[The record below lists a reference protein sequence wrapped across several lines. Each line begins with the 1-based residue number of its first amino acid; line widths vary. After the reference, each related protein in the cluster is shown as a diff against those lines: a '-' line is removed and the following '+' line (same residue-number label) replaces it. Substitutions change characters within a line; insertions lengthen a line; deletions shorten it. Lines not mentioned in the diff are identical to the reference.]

1 STVKTDKVVA
11 RNVQQDFTPSPSD
24 ATSSKGVDV
33 PPTSPSKKRL
43 FRLEMERVLHNLG
56 PGFTTDAPLLHRA
69 PEWQALVNFV
79 DTCIT
84 TGQRKSMFVS
94 GAPGSGKSALM
105 KVMEQHVATAWTACK
120 TSLQVINLNAMSL
133 GDASSVYKA
142 IAAQVTNKEC
152 STAEQA
158 TEALSL
164 AFKSTHTTTFLIL
177 DEIDVLLKGKGER
190 DLYQLFE
197 WAHHPF
203 SSVIFV
209 GIANSIDLTERCLPL
224 LKSNDCKP
232 VSVVFAPYSY
242 DAICD
247 ILKQRVVVGSL
258 TPKPVVDVMA
268 MSYLARKIASTSGD
282 IRTCLSICK
291 ASLLAHQANDCQIP
305 VTLQDMLQVMKTNM
319 NAPTPSHWQSLPRMT
334 QLVLFAALQIKA
346 DRPGVYNTSAA
357 YDKYCELV
365 RRTMNLSQLLSVG
378 EFNQKLDTLAADGLV
393 EFKKDKTTFK
403 LFGSPER
410 AEKFFASD
418 SSLEVEGWS
427 KTKYSHG
434 QLYLAPDADLM
445 NFKMTVNVF
454 ERKRPALVLALEL
467 TNPPN
472 TPNEVAIWDI
482 VSAFLI
488 SAKCVS
494 RIMLSAQATWYCSPR
509 VENLAHLV
517 PNVTMFETQ
526 RGATLKYLCGIFPES
541 IALKS
546 SFAQDRHAASSPQAA
561 MPAVLPSPVGINDA
575 NTPSTC
581 TLDSNNASLSP
592 KEIPMEAIWRV
603 LETWQWTR
611 QETSARTWSY
621 MHPTLTSPIHTDV
634 GLRRYLGTSG
644 LMRDVAAAA
653 VASNSPIDRA
663 RTITRPPRPAMPMT
677 AKTKKKKTQPR
688 PKLVLGEIEDGLHQL
703 GWKSFEG
710 SLGTVYCKPHVVV
723 FAGGRLKVASCSGV
737 HGVDFFIGSTSL
749 VEYVRGTPALEASVR
764 HILASDTV
772 VEAESVPTAAPQP
785 PSSSRTPPLPATA
798 ALCPAPT
805 LRSHGHKTSSSKA
818 QFAAVFQ
825 ELTKLGWTRR
835 PSTLGYSYCKP
846 PTDDLNEPTEF
857 FSSADV
863 EAYVRAS
870 GEWDRIEQLVQ
881 RKRSQRHRVVDD
893 DSCDDVWAQLK
904 AKGWTRKRLA
914 DGEVEFHAPLDGQHA
929 TSAEPVVMPGRKRR
943 RRQRPADHN
952 DDNMGDE
959 TKARMAGE
967 SDELAP
973 QTTVASTLEGDEH
986 RVELSTLVHE
996 DRSSEPAQ
1004 VEMIVLPEP
1013 SNNERTR
1020 ALDALSPRY
1029 RLKSLVGRDVHWQAA
1044 MAFVAR
1050 SFAVGCGSVCVSG
1063 PRGTGKS
1070 ALVALLEEQVAA
1082 ECAGRGRQLRPRH
1095 VDMSA
1100 SVPRTSSLFVEL
1112 ANEMTN
1118 VQYASDADAMS
1129 ALEETCR
1136 DPSWLTYEHDSPPHE
1151 VASIACAPYSKD
1163 ALRWIL
1169 NQRLPD
1175 NSVVD
1180 DAAIEFVAQQVAE
1193 ISGDAQVTLDIC
1205 VLAILLMQRRQ
1216 DHVPV
1221 TVEVMATATS
1231 ACLTHYRDQL
1241 MSALPPTTQM
1251 VLYVLMSTIDKTG
1264 LVGSLQRA
1272 YTVQCGRSAPLSRV
1286 DWGAHVQMLYGN
1298 GVVDIDNDMYTVR
1311 VTLENIVDPET

>member
-1 STVKTDKVVA
+1 
-11 RNVQQDFTPSPSD
+11 
-24 ATSSKGVDV
+24 
-33 PPTSPSKKRL
+33 
-43 FRLEMERVLHNLG
+43 
-56 PGFTTDAPLLHRA
+56 
-69 PEWQALVNFV
+69 
-79 DTCIT
+79 
-84 TGQRKSMFVS
+84 
-94 GAPGSGKSALM
+94 
-105 KVMEQHVATAWTACK
+105 
-120 TSLQVINLNAMSL
+120 
-133 GDASSVYKA
+133 
-142 IAAQVTNKEC
+142 
-152 STAEQA
+152 
-158 TEALSL
+158 
-164 AFKSTHTTTFLIL
+164 
-177 DEIDVLLKGKGER
+177 
-190 DLYQLFE
+190 
-197 WAHHPF
+197 
-203 SSVIFV
+203 
-209 GIANSIDLTERCLPL
+209 
-224 LKSNDCKP
+224 
-232 VSVVFAPYSY
+232 
-242 DAICD
+242 
-247 ILKQRVVVGSL
+247 
-258 TPKPVVDVMA
+258 
-268 MSYLARKIASTSGD
+268 
-282 IRTCLSICK
+282 
-291 ASLLAHQANDCQIP
+291 
-305 VTLQDMLQVMKTNM
+305 DMVQVMKTNM
-319 NAPTPSHWQSLPRMT
+319 NAPTASHWQSLPRMT

-365 RRTMNLSQLLSVG
+365 RRSMNLSQLLSVG

-410 AEKFFASD
+410 AEKFFAAD

-445 NFKMTVNVF
+445 NFKMTINVF

-472 TPNEVAIWDI
+472 TPNAVAIWDI

-526 RGATLKYLCGIFPES
+526 RGATLKYLCSIFPES
-541 IALKS
+541 VALKS

-561 MPAVLPSPVGINDA
+561 MPTVLPSPVGINDA

-581 TLDSNNASLSP
+581 TLDSNDASLSP
-592 KEIPMEAIWRV
+592 NEIPMEAIWRV

-653 VASNSPIDRA
+653 LTSNSPIDRA

-677 AKTKKKKTQPR
+677 AKTKKKKAQLR

-764 HILASDTV
+764 HVLASDTV

-929 TSAEPVVMPGRKRR
+929 TSAEPV
-943 RRQRPADHN
+943 
-952 DDNMGDE
+952 
-959 TKARMAGE
+959 
-967 SDELAP
+967 
-973 QTTVASTLEGDEH
+973 
-986 RVELSTLVHE
+986 
-996 DRSSEPAQ
+996 
-1004 VEMIVLPEP
+1004 
-1013 SNNERTR
+1013 RTR

>member
-1 STVKTDKVVA
+1 MAAVDDDAAAVV
-11 RNVQQDFTPSPSD
+11 D
-24 ATSSKGVDV
+24 G
-33 PPTSPSKKRL
+33 L
-43 FRLEMERVLHNLG
+43 F
-56 PGFTTDAPLLHRA
+56 
-69 PEWQALVNFV
+69 
-79 DTCIT
+79 
-84 TGQRKSMFVS
+84 
-94 GAPGSGKSALM
+94 
-105 KVMEQHVATAWTACK
+105 
-120 TSLQVINLNAMSL
+120 
-133 GDASSVYKA
+133 
-142 IAAQVTNKEC
+142 
-152 STAEQA
+152 
-158 TEALSL
+158 
-164 AFKSTHTTTFLIL
+164 
-177 DEIDVLLKGKGER
+177 
-190 DLYQLFE
+190 
-197 WAHHPF
+197 
-203 SSVIFV
+203 
-209 GIANSIDLTERCLPL
+209 
-224 LKSNDCKP
+224 
-232 VSVVFAPYSY
+232 
-242 DAICD
+242 DAI
-247 ILKQRVVVGSL
+247 
-258 TPKPVVDVMA
+258 
-268 MSYLARKIASTSGD
+268 
-282 IRTCLSICK
+282 
-291 ASLLAHQANDCQIP
+291 
-305 VTLQDMLQVMKTNM
+305 
-319 NAPTPSHWQSLPRMT
+319 W
-334 QLVLFAALQIKA
+334 
-346 DRPGVYNTSAA
+346 
-357 YDKYCELV
+357 
-365 RRTMNLSQLLSVG
+365 
-378 EFNQKLDTLAADGLV
+378 
-393 EFKKDKTTFK
+393 
-403 LFGSPER
+403 
-410 AEKFFASD
+410 

-472 TPNEVAIWDI
+472 TPNAVAIWDI

-526 RGATLKYLCGIFPES
+526 RGATLKYLCSIFPES
-541 IALKS
+541 VALKS
-546 SFAQDRHAASSPQAA
+546 SFAQDGHAASSPQAA
-561 MPAVLPSPVGINDA
+561 MPTVLPSPVGINDA

-581 TLDSNNASLSP
+581 TLDSNDASLSP
-592 KEIPMEAIWRV
+592 NEIPMEAIWRV

-644 LMRDVAAAA
+644 LMRDVATAALT
-653 VASNSPIDRA
+653 SNSPIDRA

-677 AKTKKKKTQPR
+677 AKTKKKKAQPR

-764 HILASDTV
+764 HVLASDTV

-785 PSSSRTPPLPATA
+785 PSSSRAPPLPATA

-943 RRQRPADHN
+943 RRQRPADRN
-952 DDNMGDE
+952 DDNMGEE
-959 TKARMAGE
+959 TKARMTGE

-1013 SNNERTR
+1013 CNNEECFPNVAGDDVQVDETMSQSIISCTESPASLLDAIDEPALLPPCNLDATSVDAPTDKAQDNETQATEHLSRDLPDDHLAKKGSSPLTTPPNNSSSLHDLFMDGEFISLHDVLDDVATAENEPLMPSSDVSHGDCDQAFEGSVLEVSSSSSAPIPPLALESKSVAVAHESDAAMAPSACDNNTRPQFQTSPSHVVVVGSCTSSTTTTAPATLDAAQSFEAQRTS

-1029 RLKSLVGRDVHWQAA
+1029 RLKSLVGRDVQWQAA

-1136 DPSWLTYEHDSPPHE
+1136 DPSWLTYEHDSPPR
-1151 VASIACAPYSKD
+1151 SIY
-1163 ALRWIL
+1163 
-1169 NQRLPD
+1169 
-1175 NSVVD
+1175 
-1180 DAAIEFVAQQVAE
+1180 F
-1193 ISGDAQVTLDIC
+1193 LDC
-1205 VLAILLMQRRQ
+1205 
-1216 DHVPV
+1216 
-1221 TVEVMATATS
+1221 
-1231 ACLTHYRDQL
+1231 C
-1241 MSALPPTTQM
+1241 
-1251 VLYVLMSTIDKTG
+1251 
-1264 LVGSLQRA
+1264 
-1272 YTVQCGRSAPLSRV
+1272 
-1286 DWGAHVQMLYGN
+1286 
-1298 GVVDIDNDMYTVR
+1298 
-1311 VTLENIVDPET
+1311 